1 MTNQM
6 IVAPEQHQLTIN
18 EMGNVF
24 VKSGFF
30 ADTRD
35 QAQAIVKILAG
46 QELGIS
52 PIASMTGVYIVKGK
66 PSLGANL
73 IAGCVKRSGRY
84 NYRVVEHTD
93 AVCRIEF
100 YEKDFDGV
108 KFVKVGESK
117 FTIEDAKRAG
127 TQNLDRFP
135 RNMLFARAMS
145 NGAKWYCADIFA
157 GGVYTPDELGAV
169 VQYSESGEIEKV
181 IEGEYKLETE
191 PEPQPVQLQP
201 SPKKVERPMAPE
213 KLREML
219 QKKASAYGECV
230 VSQKQI
236 GLLASMIEVCFIGMD
251 HADKVRHSV
260 VRYLAGKDSLKDVQ
274 PAMVK
279 AMLDFLKPIQ
289 DSGGA
294 YSPDEMAVKEI
305 KSVWTAALQ
314 EAGQESLPLD

>member
-169 VQYSESGEIEKV
+169 VQYSDNGEIEKV
-181 IEGEYKLETE
+181 IEGEFK
-191 PEPQPVQLQP
+191 PEPQPEPEILPGDLWHGFPGV
-201 SPKKVERPMAPE
+201 KVEDMPLEMALTATNHQG
-213 KLREML
+213 K
-219 QKKASAYGECV
+219 SYGEIDNTTL
-230 VSQKQI
+230 QNMAAQI
-236 GLLASMIEVCFIGMD
+236 AKLL
-251 HADKVRHSV
+251 KT
-260 VRYLAGKDSLKDVQ
+260 GKKKDGPVTDEERETYNFKLS
-274 PAMVK
+274 AIR
-279 AMLDFLKPIQ
+279 AILLDR
-289 DSGGA
+289 
-294 YSPDEMAVKEI
+294 
-305 KSVWTAALQ
+305 
-314 EAGQESLPLD
+314 ESK